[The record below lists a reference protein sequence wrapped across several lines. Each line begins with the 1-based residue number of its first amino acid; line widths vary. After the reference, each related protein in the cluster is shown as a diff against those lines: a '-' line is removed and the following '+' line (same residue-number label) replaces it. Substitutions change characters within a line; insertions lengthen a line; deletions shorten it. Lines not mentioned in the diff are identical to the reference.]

1 MAECYLINSKSS
13 KADSVTYT
21 WQNTAVAADEYIFDI
36 TLPDYMN
43 EDGAECDVVMKF
55 VGTSDSSTYMAI
67 YLDNDVDGSYI
78 GGISSTGS
86 SVKYSGRRISIGFC
100 KSTKGFNTYHFTIRN
115 MFETL
120 YVEGTSTSIDG
131 TTSSNPTKITSHYVI
146 QHANT
151 TGAHSIQIYP
161 HVAVADTGSAIIT
174 IREVKR

>member
-1 MAECYLINSKSS
+1 MAECYLMNNKSS
-13 KADSVTYT
+13 KAESVTYT
-21 WQNTAVAADEYIFDI
+21 WENTAVAADEYIFNI

-55 VGTSDSSTYMAI
+55 IGASNSSTYMAI

-100 KSTKGFNTYHFTIRN
+100 KPTIGFNTYHFTIRN

-131 TTSSNPTKITSHYVI
+131 STSSPTKITSRYII

-151 TGAHSIQIYP
+151 ASTHSIQIYP
-161 HVAVADTGSAIIT
+161 HVAVADTGSATIT